1 MNVLL
6 IMAGVNSLV
15 SIQLAVTIVYVTTVL
30 SSMVMGII
38 VMVSGTNF
46 MKYIL
51 YETFKMSMNALLVTM
66 HATIS
71 VSIPTDHTTVTAT
84 LGIIL

>member
-1 MNVLL
+1 MNVPL
-6 IMAGVNSLV
+6 IMEGVNSLV

-30 SSMVMGII
+30 SSEVIGII

-51 YETFKMSMNALLVTM
+51 YEAF
-66 HATIS
+66 
-71 VSIPTDHTTVTAT
+71 
-84 LGIIL
+84 

>member
-6 IMAGVNSLV
+6 MMAGVNSLV

-51 YETFKMSMNALLVTM
+51 YETF
-66 HATIS
+66 
-71 VSIPTDHTTVTAT
+71 
-84 LGIIL
+84 